1 MGASTW
7 TPSVG
12 QSRRCFMAEFLAGG
26 PSLHVSHLHPHSR
39 GSYRQSRAASTYSE
53 QFLLSLL
60 KLAGAFGEELK
71 PTTRACGRC
80 EELLVMSSASRLHGA
95 ERRQHAH
102 SVERCSQR
110 FNLFA
115 ALCDNGRNA
124 TTPKSVQRIVCVC
137 ACVATHLRVQSRV
150 S

>member
-1 MGASTW
+1 MGTSTW
-7 TPSVG
+7 TSSVG

-26 PSLHVSHLHPHSR
+26 PSIHFLHLHPHSR

-80 EELLVMSSASRLHGA
+80 EELMVMSSASRQHGA

-102 SVERCSQR
+102 SVERCYQR
-110 FNLFA
+110 FNLFV

-137 ACVATHLRVQSRV
+137 ACVATRLHVQSLV
-150 S
+150 N